1 MDLDLSERYRAMQ
14 KQDEVL
20 EIILFFE
27 IQAHRITND
36 ANSNFDS
43 TNRCI
48 FYYIRNG
55 RYLQTGPY
63 EKK

>member
-1 MDLDLSERYRAMQ
+1 MSELNRDMQ
-14 KQDEVL
+14 KQDKVF

-27 IQAHRITND
+27 IQAHWITNV
-36 ANSNFDS
+36 ANSNSDS

-48 FYYIRNG
+48 IYYIRNG

>member
-1 MDLDLSERYRAMQ
+1 MSKLNRDMQ
-14 KQDEVL
+14 KQNKVF

-27 IQAHRITND
+27 IQAHWITNV
-36 ANSNFDS
+36 ANSNSDS

-48 FYYIRNG
+48 IYYIRNG

>member
-27 IQAHRITND
+27 IQAPWITD
-36 ANSNFDS
+36 DTNSNSDS
-43 TNRCI
+43 TYRY
-48 FYYIRNG
+48 FVYYIRND
-55 RYLQTGPY
+55 
-63 EKK
+63 

>member
-27 IQAHRITND
+27 IQAPWITD
-36 ANSNFDS
+36 DTNSNSDS
-43 TNRCI
+43 TYRRVIYHICHD
-48 FYYIRNG
+48 
-55 RYLQTGPY
+55 RYFQTSPS
-63 EKK
+63 

>member
-1 MDLDLSERYRAMQ
+1 MSELNRHMQ
-14 KQDEVL
+14 KQDKVF

-27 IQAHRITND
+27 IQAHWITND
-36 ANSNFDS
+36 ANSNSDS